1 MKRRETKYLIV
12 GGGLAGTIL
21 ARTMEKY
28 GQDFILVDKPG
39 KSNSSR
45 IAGGM
50 FNPVLFRTLGKT
62 WQADEII
69 PFAHDFYPEFEK
81 ELNHKIY
88 FPRKLVRILNQ
99 DEKAKWAKAS
109 KENDFLDPEIKS
121 YFSQDIVLQPYGGA
135 AINQAGNIDVKLM
148 IESYHH
154 YLKKQDRLKLGGVH
168 CEDLAIHSNGVSWK
182 NIHAEKIIFCEG
194 FLVENNPWFSFAP
207 LKPAKGDVLL
217 IHAPQLKT
225 EHIINKKVWIVPLGN
240 DYYKAG
246 ATYRW
251 DDRTETPRQDA
262 LDEIITSLETF
273 LNVPYTI
280 LDHQAAVRPTVGD
293 RRPLIGPH
301 PEFENL
307 MIFNG
312 MGTKG
317 VMLAPY
323 FADHFLQYLTG
334 KREEIMERVDVRR
347 FQRTWDKNKGSNN

>member
-28 GQDFILVDKPG
+28 GQDFIMVDKPG

-62 WQADEII
+62 WQADAII
-69 PFAHDFYPEFEK
+69 PFAHVFYPEFAK
-81 ELNHKIY
+81 ALNQEIY

-99 DEKAKWAKAS
+99 QNKVDWAEAAKT
-109 KENDFLDPEIKS
+109 NDFLDSEIKE
-121 YFSQDIVLQPYGGA
+121 YFQQDIVQQLHGSA
-135 AINQAGNIDVKLM
+135 SINLAGNIDVKLM
-148 IESYHH
+148 IESYQRD
-154 YLKKQDRLKLGGVH
+154 LKKQDRFWPGGIQYDDIEIQENSVT
-168 CEDLAIHSNGVSWK
+168 WK
-182 NIHAEKIIFCEG
+182 NIHAEKVIFCEG
-194 FLVENNPWFSFAP
+194 YLVEKNPWFNFTP
-207 LKPAKGDVLL
+207 MKPAKGDVII
-217 IHAPQLKT
+217 IHAPLLKT
-225 EHIINKKVWIVPLGN
+225 DHIINRKVWIVPLGD
-240 DYYKAG
+240 DYYKVG

-262 LDEIITSLETF
+262 LDELITSLEEF

-280 LDHQAAVRPTVGD
+280 LDHQAAIRPTVGD

-301 PEFENL
+301 PEIENL

-334 KREEIMERVDVRR
+334 KKEEIMERVDVRR
-347 FQRTWDKNKGSNN
+347 FQRTWYKNKGG

>member
-21 ARTMEKY
+21 ARAMEKY
-28 GQDFILVDKPG
+28 SQDFIVVDKPG

-69 PFAHDFYPEFEK
+69 PFAHEFYPEFEK
-81 ELNHKIY
+81 DLNQKIY
-88 FPRKLVRILNQ
+88 FPRKLIRILNQ
-99 DEKAKWAKAS
+99 QEKSGWREAA
-109 KENDFLDPEIKS
+109 KENDFLDPEVKE
-121 YFSQDIVLQPYGGA
+121 YFHQDIVQQPYGSA
-135 AINQAGNIDVKLM
+135 SIKQAGNIDVKLM
-148 IESYHH
+148 IEFYQRH
-154 YLKKQDRLKLGGVH
+154 LKKQERFWPGGIQY
-168 CEDLAIHSNGVSWK
+168 DDIMIQKKGVSWK
-182 NIHAEKIIFCEG
+182 NIHAEKVIFCEG
-194 FLVENNPWFSFAP
+194 YLVEKNPWFNFVP
-207 LKPAKGDVLL
+207 LKPAKGDVII

-225 EHIINKKVWIVPLGN
+225 EHIINRKVWIVPLGD
-240 DYYKAG
+240 DYYKVG
-246 ATYRW
+246 ATYWR

-262 LDEIITSLETF
+262 LDEIITSLENF

-301 PEFENL
+301 PEIENL

-334 KREEIMERVDVRR
+334 KREGIMERVDVRR
-347 FQRTWDKNKGSNN
+347 FQKTWFKNKEQ

>member
-12 GGGLAGTIL
+12 GGGLAGIIL

-62 WQADEII
+62 WQADAII
-69 PFAHDFYPEFEK
+69 PFAHEFYPEFEK
-81 ELNHKIY
+81 DLNQKIY

-99 DEKAKWAKAS
+99 QDKAGWAKAA
-109 KENDFLDPEIKS
+109 KENDFLDPEIKE
-121 YFSQDIVLQPYGGA
+121 YFSKEAVLQPFGSS
-135 AINQAGNIDVKLM
+135 AIKHAGNIDVKLM
-148 IESYHH
+148 IESYQRH
-154 YLKKQDRLKLGGVH
+154 LKKLEHFWPGG
-168 CEDLAIHSNGVSWK
+168 IHYDDIEIRENGVSWK
-182 NIHAEKIIFCEG
+182 NIHAEKVIFCEG
-194 FLVENNPWFSFAP
+194 FLVEKNPWFNFVP
-207 LKPAKGDVLL
+207 MKPAKGDVII
-217 IHAPQLKT
+217 IHAPRLNTQ
-225 EHIINKKVWIVPLGN
+225 HIINRKVWLVPLGG
-240 DYYKAG
+240 DYYKVG

-262 LDEIITSLETF
+262 LDEIISSLENF

-280 LDHQAAVRPTVGD
+280 LDHQAAIRPTVGD
-293 RRPLIGPH
+293 RRPLVGPH
-301 PEFENL
+301 PEIENL

-317 VMLAPY
+317 VMLAPF

-334 KREEIMERVDVRR
+334 KQEKIMERVDVRR
-347 FQRTWDKNKGSNN
+347 FRRTWYKNKGEK